1 MFKQLIFLCL
11 IMIGWSCNSPAD
23 SPYAPITF
31 VKKTTMSPTGR
42 AAAVAFVINEFG
54 YVALGRTAVRS
65 SSQYPT
71 STLNDCW
78 KYDPVLDSWTQ
89 TSSFPG
95 IARVNAMAEVV
106 NGKAYVGTDATVN

>member
-1 MFKQLIFLCL
+1 
-11 IMIGWSCNSPAD
+11 MIGWSCNSPAD

-89 TSSFPG
+89 TINTNKCKFA
-95 IARVNAMAEVV
+95 IANHYHEKLRE
-106 NGKAYVGTDATVN
+106 